1 MVVRSVDGA
10 TDSAAEN
17 GCRRACAGAYA
28 PRVDFEGFEGL
39 DHREAAGRLLAAG
52 WNVCGAGDWAYVWR
66 SPDGRLV
73 ARVCAFEPGYG
84 VFTELC
90 GLLAGHPMLP
100 RIDFDA
106 ELAGGGRITVMEAL
120 RPAGVEERDAVM
132 ERWDAAE
139 PGDPVAAVRAEA
151 ERLDAAA
158 ARVVPFWGGL
168 DRNPGNVMKRA
179 DGSLVLVDLF
189 YANGI
194 EIYRALV
201 EEPAVVAAA
210 FPADQREFM
219 CDIAVVAREST
230 PEEIAAL
237 RAGAASIS

>member
-1 MVVRSVDGA
+1 MDYEA
-10 TDSAAEN
+10 
-17 GCRRACAGAYA
+17 
-28 PRVDFEGFEGL
+28 FEGL
-39 DHREAAGRLLAAG
+39 DHRGAAGLLLAAG

-66 SPDGRLV
+66 SPEGRLV
-73 ARVCAFEPGYG
+73 ARVCPFEPGYG

-100 RIDFDA
+100 RIEFDA
-106 ELAGGGRITVMEAL
+106 ELSGGGRITVMEAL
-120 RPAGVEERDAVM
+120 MPASAEERDSVM
-132 ERWDAAE
+132 RRWDAAE
-139 PGDPVAAVRAEA
+139 PSDPVTAVRTEA

-168 DRNPGNVMKRA
+168 DRKSAHVMRRA
-179 DGSLVLVDLF
+179 DGDLVLLDLF
-189 YANGI
+189 YAEGL

-201 EEPAVVAAA
+201 EEPAVIAAA

-219 CDIAVVAREST
+219 CDIAVIAREST

-237 RAGAASIS
+237 RAGAALIADE